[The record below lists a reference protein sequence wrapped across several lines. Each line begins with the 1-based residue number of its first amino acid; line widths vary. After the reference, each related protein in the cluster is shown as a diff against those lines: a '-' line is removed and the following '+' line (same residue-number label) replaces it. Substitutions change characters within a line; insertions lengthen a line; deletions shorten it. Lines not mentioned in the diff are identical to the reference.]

1 MKEKKTDRTKGG
13 RSRDRGRQRAGG
25 GRRNARGGY
34 PEQAGA
40 REPDPDILIGRNPVI
55 EALRAGRQIDK
66 ISVLQEPEGSLKMAA
81 AMARDAGI
89 PVHYV
94 KRAALDRM
102 AGGLNHQGI
111 IANVPAYEY
120 ADVADILYLAKM
132 RAEDPF
138 IIVLDGIE
146 DPHNL
151 GAVIRTAECAG
162 AHGVIIPAR
171 RAAGITETVVKTS
184 AGAVEYVPVAKVTNI
199 AAAIEDLKKKNI
211 WVAAC
216 DMDGEDYSRADLSGP
231 IALVI
236 GNEGRGVSRI
246 VREKC
251 DFAVSIP
258 LKGHIDSLNA
268 SNAAAVLMYEIR
280 RRRDG

>member
-1 MKEKKTDRTKGG
+1 MKEKKTDRRSGG
-13 RSRDRGRQRAGG
+13 RSRGRRSRDRGRR
-25 GRRNARGGY
+25 
-34 PEQAGA
+34 PEQG
-40 REPDPDILIGRNPVI
+40 RYGEPDPDILIGRNPVI
-55 EALRAGRQIDK
+55 EALKAGRQIDK
-66 ISVLQEPEGSLKMAA
+66 IQILQNPEGSLKMAA

-111 IANVPAYEY
+111 VANVPAYEY
-120 ADVADILYLAKM
+120 AEVGDILYLAKM
-132 RAEDPF
+132 RGEDPF

-162 AHGVIIPAR
+162 AHGVIIPSR
-171 RAAGITETVVKTS
+171 RAAGITETAVKAS

-216 DMDGEDYSRADLSGP
+216 DMDGEDYTEADLSGP

-258 LKGHIDSLNA
+258 LKGRIDSLNA

-280 RRRDG
+280 RRRDSGPG